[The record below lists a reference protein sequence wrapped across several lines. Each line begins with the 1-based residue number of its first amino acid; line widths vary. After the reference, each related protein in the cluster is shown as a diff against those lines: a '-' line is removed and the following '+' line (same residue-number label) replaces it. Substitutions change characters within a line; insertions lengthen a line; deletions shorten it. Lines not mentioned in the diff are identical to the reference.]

1 MFTLLG
7 FMGIYMVLGILGL
20 FLIRREIEHGPHSES
35 AINFPAT
42 KEAM

>member
-20 FLIRREIEHGPHSES
+20 FLLRREIENGPVAESISNLHPSE
-35 AINFPAT
+35 A
-42 KEAM
+42 K